1 MRFNME
7 YEDINDYIDSI
18 YERIEEL
25 NPVIIYLK
33 NSNIE
38 QRILEVSKEREKD
51 WLKGGIE
58 YHTSQGYGKSGG
70 YVGFKGYVECLK
82 EGKI

>member
-51 WLKGGIE
+51 WLKVGIE
-58 YHTSQGYGKSGG
+58 
-70 YVGFKGYVECLK
+70 
-82 EGKI
+82 